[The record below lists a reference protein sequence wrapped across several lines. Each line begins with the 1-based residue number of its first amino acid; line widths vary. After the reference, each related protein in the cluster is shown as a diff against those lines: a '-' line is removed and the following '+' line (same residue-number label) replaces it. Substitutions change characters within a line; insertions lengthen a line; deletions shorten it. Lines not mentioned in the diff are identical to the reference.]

1 MDMLHGPLQGKIIRF
16 AIPIALSSVLTQLF
30 NTVDVAVVGRFASST
45 ALAAVGANTFIINL
59 LINLF
64 FGVSIGSSVVIA
76 NHIGQNNAEGIRRG
90 ISTTAALS
98 IISGVLLLIIGM
110 FVARPLLQWMDT
122 PADVLPDAER
132 YLRIFL
138 WGSPFLMIYTFG
150 AAILRSRGDSKRPLY
165 ILVVAGIINT
175 VLNLVLVIRFHMGVA
190 GVAIGTGVS
199 NMFSALVIIWLLRH
213 EKGEFQL
220 HLNDLSIHRAELRRI
235 LAIGLPAGLQGMT
248 FSLSNIF
255 IQSSINSFGSAAIAG
270 SSVAQTLEAY
280 SYFFMAAFTS
290 AATTFVGQN
299 YGAGLIGRCKRITWI
314 CLFYGAAS
322 CFICNLLFTLFAPQV
337 LGLFTPD
344 PGVIRFG
351 RIRIEHVLIFQCLA
365 ASYDVTSG
373 SLRGVGHSIEP
384 TVITIFGTCVLRLV
398 WVFWV
403 FPVYGEYHQLLQ
415 VYPITWVVTGITTF
429 LFYIAIMRRL
439 EGRKVFPVRALTLR
453 VACHLPRPVKRLW
466 SGKW

>member
-1 MDMLHGPLQGKIIRF
+1 MDMLHGPLQGKIVRF

-59 LINLF
+59 FINLF

-76 NHIGQNNAEGIRRG
+76 NKIGQSDAEGVRRG

-98 IISGVLLLIIGM
+98 LISGVLLLAIGM
-110 FVARPLLQWMDT
+110 LVARPLLEWMDT
-122 PADVLPDAER
+122 PADVLPDAEL
-132 YLRIFL
+132 YLRIYL

-175 VLNLVLVIRFHMGVA
+175 ILNLVLVIRFHMGVA
-190 GVAIGTGVS
+190 GVAIGTAVS
-199 NMFSALVIIWLLRH
+199 NVFSAAAIVWLLRK

-220 HLNDLSIHRAELRRI
+220 HLNDMTIHRPELRRI

-280 SYFFMAAFTS
+280 SYFFMAAFTN

-299 YGAGLIGRCKRITWI
+299 YGAGLIDRCKRITWI
-314 CLFYGAAS
+314 CLFYGALS
-322 CFICNLLFTLFAPQV
+322 CFVCNLLFTIFAPEV
-337 LGLFTPD
+337 LGVFTPD
-344 PGVIRFG
+344 PEVIAFG
-351 RIRIEHVLIFQCLA
+351 RIRIAHVLIFQCLA

-373 SLRGVGHSIEP
+373 SLRGLGHSIEP

-403 FPVYGEYHQLLQ
+403 FPIYGGYDQLLQ
-415 VYPITWVVTGITTF
+415 VYPITWVVTGLITF
-429 LFYIAIMRRL
+429 LFYIATMRRL

-453 VACHLPRPVKRLW
+453 VAGHLPRPVKRLW
-466 SGKW
+466 QGKW

>member
-59 LINLF
+59 FINLF
-64 FGVSIGSSVVIA
+64 FGISIGSSVVIA

-98 IISGVLLLIIGM
+98 LISGVLLLIIGM

-122 PADVLPDAER
+122 PADVLPDAEL

-175 VLNLVLVIRFHMGVA
+175 LLNLVLVIRFHMGVA
-190 GVAIGTGVS
+190 GVAIGTAVS
-199 NMFSALVIIWLLRH
+199 NAFSAAAIVWLLRR

-220 HLNDLSIHRAELRRI
+220 YLNDLSIHRAELRRI

-299 YGAGLIGRCKRITWI
+299 YGAGLIERCKRITWI

-337 LGLFTPD
+337 LGVFTPD
-344 PGVIRFG
+344 PEVIRFG

-415 VYPITWVVTGITTF
+415 VYPVTWVVTGITTF
-429 LFYIAIMRRL
+429 LFYIAVMRRL
-439 EGRKVFPVRALTLR
+439 EGRKVFPVRTLALR
-453 VACHLPRPVKRLW
+453 VSGHLPRPVKRLW